1 MFNQPLSL
9 ANSQCI
15 SRPFS
20 PPLLSPRLQPAL
32 TIIHGVTHLQLAS
45 VSLASFCLGGPAGRC
60 CLWFAQT
67 PAWLSTAKDG
77 TQHLGGAPEA
87 LRPSPSPAPTAPGE
101 DTTLLAAP
109 RTQHQPHWP
118 VGPPHCF
125 SLPPPAKP
133 CRAVTAQGSHHSF
146 PNLWP
151 FQGRLCCPSY
161 LPPQPAVH
169 SLSRHCLCV
178 FTQSSE
184 RIPWTEEPGGLQF
197 MGSHRVRPDRS
208 NLART
213 RVVTGLL
220 VSICTGD
227 SGAQH
232 SARRFCS
239 LHLWNDVPG
248 SKCTE
253 GHRAGS

>member
-1 MFNQPLSL
+1 MVQLEGVVCGLLRRLRGCPLPRTAS
-9 ANSQCI
+9 SI
-15 SRPFS
+15 SAGLPKLCV
-20 PPLLSPRLQPAL
+20 PPL
-32 TIIHGVTHLQLAS
+32 H
-45 VSLASFCLGGPAGRC
+45 
-60 CLWFAQT
+60 
-67 PAWLSTAKDG
+67 
-77 TQHLGGAPEA
+77 
-87 LRPSPSPAPTAPGE
+87 LRPPPPG
-101 DTTLLAAP
+101 
-109 RTQHQPHWP
+109 RT
-118 VGPPHCF
+118 PHCWQLHALNTNHTGLWVHPHRF

-197 MGSHRVRPDRS
+197 MGLHRVRPDRS